1 MHPGDLQAEI
11 ILNSEEQVTE
21 IAELAQQLA
30 QATQPRNQSLLPHD
44 LQTSSEILSTIVDI
58 LSANNVTSN
67 VRIIIA
73 NEDVFTQ
80 NTNLCSQ

>member
-30 QATQPRNQSLLPHD
+30 QATLPRNLSLLPHD
-44 LQTSSEILSTIVDI
+44 LQTSSEILSTIVDV

-67 VRIIIA
+67 VRII
-73 NEDVFTQ
+73 
-80 NTNLCSQ
+80 